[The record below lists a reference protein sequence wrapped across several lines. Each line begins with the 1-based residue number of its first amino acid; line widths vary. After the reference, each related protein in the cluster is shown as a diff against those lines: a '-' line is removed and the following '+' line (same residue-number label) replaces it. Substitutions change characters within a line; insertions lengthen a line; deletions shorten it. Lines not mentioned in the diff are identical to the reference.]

1 MGEVETHLM
10 TQPPRRRFI
19 IPEVIPAAGSTM
31 LYGASNAG
39 KTGIAIRT
47 AMSVAAGLDWG
58 ERRVERA
65 AVVYAACED
74 PKGVQERLLACARYL
89 SLDAAE
95 LPILVVNIHAA
106 GLVTADGRDQLQSD
120 AEEVQSRFDLPIG
133 LIIVDTVSAAF
144 GDKNQDDAQF
154 AGNFMA
160 NVNSLAAELDCG
172 VLCIHHPGKMAGDAM
187 RGSGEFYNRADAVI
201 QAARTA
207 GQVTTLRFRKQR
219 NWSDDD
225 SFEVR
230 IDGFDLDIFDAT
242 INVQIVQSIRPI
254 GGTDGKVTSD
264 RRVTTNE
271 VARRVLFELARDGHV
286 TLKIWQQ
293 ACFAEWSDKDA
304 GARKTAFSRALS
316 KLISEGTIVVD
327 RDDVTVTSHRN
338 HVTADVTN
346 PQLPVTLHPPL
357 SKRGDGN
364 GVTGGNRGVTDKP
377 PNLPRPMPS
386 ESDERRRGA
395 TRRSGTEG

>member
-1 MGEVETHLM
+1 
-10 TQPPRRRFI
+10 
-19 IPEVIPAAGSTM
+19 M

-58 ERRVERA
+58 GRRVERA

-89 SLDAAE
+89 SLDATE
-95 LPILVVNIHAA
+95 LPILVVDIHAA
-106 GLVTADGRDQLQSD
+106 GLVTADGKEQLFSD
-120 AEEVQSRFDLPIG
+120 AEEIQSRFELPIG
-133 LIIVDTVSAAF
+133 LIVVDTVSAAF

-160 NVNSLAAELDCG
+160 NVNYLASELDCG
-172 VLCIHHPGKMAGDAM
+172 VLCIHHPGKTAGETM

-201 QAARTA
+201 QAVRSA

-219 NWSDDD
+219 NWSDDE
-225 SFEVR
+225 SFEVQ
-230 IDGFDLDIFDAT
+230 IDGFDLDIFEAT
-242 INVQIVQSIRPI
+242 INVQIVPSIRPLAGI
-254 GGTDGKVTSD
+254 DGKVTSD
-264 RRVTTNE
+264 RKVTTNE
-271 VARRVLFELARDGHV
+271 LARRVLFEVVRDGHV

-293 ACFAEWSDKDA
+293 ACFGEWSDRDA

-316 KLISEGTIVVD
+316 KLTKDGVIVVD
-327 RDDVTVTSHRN
+327 GDVVTVTSLRN
-338 HVTADVTN
+338 HVTPDVTD

-364 GVTGGNRGVTDKP
+364 GVTGGNRGRIDKP
-377 PNLPRPMPS
+377 SNLPRPMPS
-386 ESDERRRGA
+386 GSDERRPSA
-395 TRRSGTEG
+395 TRRNGTEG